1 MKLNTFLLFDAA
13 LMFLCLPIL
22 MILKGKKNNEN
33 LHIETKEWY
42 LSLTKS
48 WISYYDQEEI

>member
-42 LSLTKS
+42 FSLTKS